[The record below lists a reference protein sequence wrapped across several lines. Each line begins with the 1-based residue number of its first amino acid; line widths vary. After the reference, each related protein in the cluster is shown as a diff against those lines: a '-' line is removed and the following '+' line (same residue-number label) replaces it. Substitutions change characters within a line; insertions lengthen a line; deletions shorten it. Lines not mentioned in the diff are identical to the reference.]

1 MKRLTALLAAV
12 AATAGLVAGLIL
24 APAPAGLAQGVPPAA
39 SPQSSPEAA
48 PGTAVHPFYRQLLDR
63 GIYAYQ
69 QGDHETAAS
78 DLRLAVFGLLDD
90 PTLLLRG
97 LAHLALAQ
105 QGAGLGEEADET
117 LGRLIVIEDRFGV
130 YAAADLGPA
139 LRQRLEELMLA
150 RVAEP
155 TLAASDTFGGLADE
169 KIRRRIA
176 ELPPK
181 QRRAALAEAVAR
193 RPGATLWQLAL
204 AEIELAEGN
213 RSEAVRLADLVL
225 ATGGDGEADASQR
238 ARAHC
243 VRGSALAD
251 GGACAQAVASLEQCP
266 SRSSDRA
273 VATAL
278 LRCQVDTE
286 LWPEAADF
294 LASLDPAVR
303 DTRPV
308 KRLTRQVD
316 KAVARLAEARR
327 EAAETARRAQEAE
340 QEAEQEADAG
350 AAREDTPEAA
360 DSPSGPPPGNAP
372 ADRNA
377 GAGAGDGLDSSERAR
392 LAAARDALAG
402 ASTAADLQEPL
413 RLARE
418 VANANP
424 RSTEA
429 QHLVGEIAYR
439 ASAWEEAARYF
450 RRGGEPQRPE
460 LRFYMAV
467 ALFESGEAGQAREV
481 LERALPELPRN
492 PFVMSYA
499 ERIQGSVR

>member
-24 APAPAGLAQGVPPAA
+24 APAPAGLAQEAPPAA

-90 PTLLLRG
+90 PALLLRG

-105 QGAGLGEEADET
+105 HGAGLGEEADET

-251 GGACAQAVASLEQCP
+251 GGACAQAVTSLEQCP

-294 LASLDPAVR
+294 LASLDPAIR

-308 KRLTRQVD
+308 KRLARQVD

-327 EAAETARRAQEAE
+327 EAAESARRAQEAE
-340 QEAEQEADAG
+340 QEADAS
-350 AAREDTPEAA
+350 AAREDRPETA
-360 DSPSGPPPGNAP
+360 DSPTGPPPGRAP
-372 ADRNA
+372 ADRTA
-377 GAGAGDGLDSSERAR
+377 DAEAGDGLDATERAH
-392 LAAARDALAG
+392 LAAARNALAG

-439 ASAWEEAARYF
+439 ASSWEEAARYF

>member
-12 AATAGLVAGLIL
+12 AATAGLVL
-24 APAPAGLAQGVPPAA
+24 APAPAGLAQGAPPAA

-69 QGDHETAAS
+69 QGDHESAAG
-78 DLRLAVFGLLDD
+78 DLRLAVFGLLED
-90 PTLLLRG
+90 PALLLRG

-105 QGAGLGEEADET
+105 QGAGLEEEADET
-117 LGRLIVIEDRFGV
+117 LGRLIVIEERFGV
-130 YAAADLGPA
+130 YAAADLGTA

-193 RPGATLWQLAL
+193 RPGATLWQVAL

-225 ATGGDGEADASQR
+225 ATGGDGEANASQR

-308 KRLTRQVD
+308 KRLARRVD
-316 KAVARLAEARR
+316 KAVASLAEARR
-327 EAAETARRAQEAE
+327 EAAETARRAQEADR
-340 QEAEQEADAG
+340 EADAG
-350 AAREDTPEAA
+350 TAREGTPEAA
-360 DSPSGPPPGNAP
+360 DSTSGPPPGNAP

-377 GAGAGDGLDSSERAR
+377 GAGAGDGLDSTERAR

-439 ASAWEEAARYF
+439 ASSWEEAARYF
-450 RRGGEPQRPE
+450 RRGGEPRRPE

-499 ERIQGSVR
+499 ERIQGGVR